1 MVYWKSL
8 NIIFSTYET
17 EGSSVAQN
25 VKLCCIP
32 KIDSS
37 ENVKYFELWSIKCG
51 SCCCWRIDMSV
62 FLKELVCYYLT
73 HYHTDILVYK
83 DISNVNYCEIE
94 YELRFVTYY

>member
-17 EGSSVAQN
+17 EESSVAQN

-32 KIDSS
+32 KLKLMLNS
-37 ENVKYFELWSIKCG
+37 ENVKYFELWSIKCD

-62 FLKELVCYYLT
+62 FLKELVCHSLSYRHFGL
-73 HYHTDILVYK
+73 
-83 DISNVNYCEIE
+83 
-94 YELRFVTYY
+94 